1 MQDGGGRGLEEL
13 RGEQK
18 CHSWSMERNQKD
30 QKREEGFLENEGS
43 RGGKP
48 WECKENVFVRN

>member
-43 RGGKP
+43 RGGNHGNAKRM
-48 WECKENVFVRN
+48 CL

>member
-43 RGGKP
+43 REG
-48 WECKENVFVRN
+48 ETM